1 MTWQQLPDLKEEKQR
16 KQLEV
21 PYQVLALLV
30 FVGTNL
36 SVPFVINH
44 IIDIDYH
51 WYESLIKP
59 SFTPP
64 PWFFGQYT
72 WVVLDLLIA
81 LSGWVLY
88 VEGRFDGV
96 RAFVYLM
103 QYIFHLMWMPIFF
116 AGQQLLL
123 AFIDSVLQWFTLM
136 CGIFMYRRINVWS
149 SLLLVPALM
158 WVSLAAAFNAAL
170 WYLNQK

>member
-1 MTWQQLPDLKEEKQR
+1 MAWQQLPSDSKQQR
-16 KQLEV
+16 KLEV

-30 FVGTNL
+30 FVGVNL
-36 SVPFVINH
+36 SVPFVINS

-59 SFTPP
+59 AFTPP
-64 PWFFGQYT
+64 QWFFGQYT
-72 WVVLDLLIA
+72 WIVLDILIA
-81 LSGWVLY
+81 LSGWILY
-88 VEGRFDGV
+88 VEGRFDHL

-103 QYIFHLMWMPIFF
+103 QYLFHIMWMPIFF

-123 AFIDSVLQWFTLM
+123 AFFDSALQWFTLV
-136 CGIFMYRRINVWS
+136 CAVFMFRKINVWS
-149 SLLLVPALM
+149 AVLLFPALL
-158 WVSLAAAFNAAL
+158 WVSLATAFNGAL